1 MENKMLHGDSLKLL
15 KEILANIEY
24 GMSEVY
30 SASESLPDYDAN
42 SSSKDYMNQAES
54 YLEDAVYK
62 LEEVI
67 SKQKELK

>member
-1 MENKMLHGDSLKLL
+1 MLHGDSLKLL

-30 SASESLPDYDAN
+30 SASESLTDYDAN
-42 SSSKDYMNQAES
+42 SSSKEYMNQADS

-67 SKQKELK
+67 NKQKELK